1 MKHKTIHMHSP
12 LLLSSNSKQDSLVR
26 VLPQL
31 KRGTK
36 AGIAWCVND
45 LGYCY
50 AYGIGTTKCITTAN
64 RLFEQ
69 ATRLCFILAIHN
81 LAVYNWDLVGS
92 SIKKKDC
99 LTMLTAEPACNLP
112 QSQAMLGVWYLEGN
126 GVVPCTAKAVY
137 WLGLAVRSGNAFAL
151 THLGWCYANGIGL
164 ETNHQTAIDC
174 ITEASQREPFAYYH
188 LGRCYQDGIS
198 VGVDAKLAVE
208 YFEAAAAMGVPEAH
222 YALGVCYL
230 SGEGVHLDTE
240 KAFAIFLEA
249 AEGGGLL
256 SCYQIG
262 LCYLFGRGVE
272 KNTIESIRIL
282 TQASKRG
289 CALASNTLGEC
300 KRDGIGCTRD
310 WDQAIDL
317 FRQAYSWGVNEAGNN
332 IKNLEE
338 S

>member
-1 MKHKTIHMHSP
+1 MKYKQMHTHSP
-12 LLLSSNSKQDSLVR
+12 LLLSSNSIQDSLVQI
-26 VLPQL
+26 LPQL
-31 KRGTK
+31 TRGTK
-36 AGIAWCVND
+36 NGIAWCIND

-50 AYGIGTTKCITTAN
+50 AYGIGTTKCITIAN

-69 ATRLCFILAIHN
+69 ASRLCFLLAIHN

-92 SIKKKDC
+92 TITKKDC
-99 LTMLTAEPACNLP
+99 LTMLTAYPACNLP
-112 QSQAMLGVWYLEGN
+112 QSQAMLGVWYLGGR
-126 GVVPCTAKAVY
+126 GVVPYTGKAVY
-137 WLGLAVRSGNAFAL
+137 WLGLAAGNGNAFAL
-151 THLGWCYANGIGL
+151 SHLGWCYANGIGL

-174 ITEASQREPFAYYH
+174 ITEAAQREPLAYYH

-198 VGVDAKLAVE
+198 VGVDTKLAVE
-208 YFEAAAAMGVPEAH
+208 YFEAASAMGVHEAQ
-222 YALGVCYL
+222 YALGRCYL
-230 SGEGVHLDTE
+230 SGEGVYPNAE
-240 KAFAIFLEA
+240 KAFAIFLDA

-256 SCYQIG
+256 SCYQLG

-272 KNTIESIRIL
+272 KHTETGIRIL

-317 FRQAYSWGVNEAGNN
+317 FRQAYSWGVNEAADN
-332 IKNLEE
+332 IKTLQE